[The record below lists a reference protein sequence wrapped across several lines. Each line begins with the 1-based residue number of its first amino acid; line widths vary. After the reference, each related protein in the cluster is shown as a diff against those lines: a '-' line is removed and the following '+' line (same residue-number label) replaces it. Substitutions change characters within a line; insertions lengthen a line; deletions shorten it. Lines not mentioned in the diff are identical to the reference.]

1 MNKDLIRHKRTF
13 FQLEII
19 AFPKG
24 FEFLITCLP
33 HPSHIL
39 IMIRFSTH
47 VEQRMHDRRISKEEI
62 NETLLR
68 PAETRQLRYG
78 RQGVFK
84 RLTGDSFL
92 IVVFEKSN
100 EDLIVVTALKVD
112 ERRVKRYGFTRI

>member
-1 MNKDLIRHKRTF
+1 
-13 FQLEII
+13 
-19 AFPKG
+19 
-24 FEFLITCLP
+24 
-33 HPSHIL
+33 
-39 IMIRFSTH
+39 
-47 VEQRMHDRRISKEEI
+47 MHDRRISKEEI

-68 PAETRQLRYG
+68 PAETRQLRYV